1 MYQGI
6 ALQVQTV
13 RDTHVSKNGKV
24 RAMQKS
30 SNILVFDWKLNIP
43 ILLIE
48 LIPNI
53 TFLFEFDQVFE
64 EKLSK
69 YEEH

>member
-1 MYQGI
+1 MYEEIVSQEY
-6 ALQVQTV
+6 TV
-13 RDTHVSKNGKV
+13 HDTHMSKNGKL
-24 RAMQKS
+24 RAIQKS
-30 SNILVFDWKLNIP
+30 STILVFDWKLHTP